1 MKITYNFNDE
11 SVEIDVPEEWGELV
25 VQFNRDEDSQDRN
38 KRRHCYSLD
47 TKVYE
52 GKEYGAL
59 DSEIENFGEDEEPDE
74 VELLYA
80 GLDLLTEK
88 QRDVLRM
95 HFFEDMTF
103 EEIGAVLG
111 VSRVA
116 AYQIKDRAVEQL
128 KKYFFADPVN
138 KRPVFVRKTKG
149 AQNHPFRKEENG

>member
-11 SVEIDVPEEWGELV
+11 SVEIDVPEEWGELD
-25 VQFNRDEDSQDRN
+25 VQFNRAEDSQDRN

-52 GKEYGAL
+52 GKEYGVL
-59 DSEIENFGEDEEPDE
+59 DSEIENLGEDEEPDE

-80 GLDLLTEK
+80 GLALLTEK

-95 HFFEDMTF
+95 HFFENMTF

-128 KKYFFADPVN
+128 KKFFR
-138 KRPVFVRKTKG
+138 RPR
-149 AQNHPFRKEENG
+149 

>member
-1 MKITYNFNDE
+1 MLISLFLASLPQRRKEQNMKITYNFNDE

-25 VQFNRDEDSQDRN
+25 VQFNREEDTQDRN

-52 GKEYGAL
+52 GKEYGVL

-74 VELLYA
+74 IELLYA

-95 HFFEDMTF
+95 HFFEEMTL
-103 EEIGAVLG
+103 EEIGAVMG
-111 VSRVA
+111 VSKVA
-116 AYQIKDRAVEQL
+116 VYHIKTRAVEQL
-128 KKYFFADPVN
+128 KKFFH
-138 KRPVFVRKTKG
+138 RPR
-149 AQNHPFRKEENG
+149 

>member
-1 MKITYNFNDE
+1 MLIFLFLASLPQRRKEQNMKITYNLNDE

-52 GKEYGAL
+52 GKEYGVL
-59 DSEIENFGEDEEPDE
+59 DSEIENLGEDEEPDE

-80 GLDLLTEK
+80 GLALLTEK

-95 HFFEDMTF
+95 HFFENMTF

-128 KKYFFADPVN
+128 KKFFR
-138 KRPVFVRKTKG
+138 RPR
-149 AQNHPFRKEENG
+149 

>member
-1 MKITYNFNDE
+1 MLISLFLASLHQRRKEQNMKITYNFNDE

-25 VQFNRDEDSQDRN
+25 VQFNREEDTQDRN

-52 GKEYGAL
+52 GKEYGVL
-59 DSEIENFGEDEEPDE
+59 DSEIENLGEDEEPDE

-80 GLDLLTEK
+80 GLALLTEK

-95 HFFEDMTF
+95 HFFENMTF

-128 KKYFFADPVN
+128 KKFFR
-138 KRPVFVRKTKG
+138 RPR
-149 AQNHPFRKEENG
+149 